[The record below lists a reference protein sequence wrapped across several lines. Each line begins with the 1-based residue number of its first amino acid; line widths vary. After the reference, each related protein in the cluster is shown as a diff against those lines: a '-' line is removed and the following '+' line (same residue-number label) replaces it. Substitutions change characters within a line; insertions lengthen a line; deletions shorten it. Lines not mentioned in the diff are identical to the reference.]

1 MLAPDSL
8 EFFERLVHEHY
19 ATVYRFLYRVGGRDR
34 PLAEDLCQEAFARAF
49 RARATLAAVE
59 NQRAWL
65 FRVAMNVYL
74 NERRRGR
81 TASLCDVGEP
91 AAPGRSVNPMAD
103 RVRDFI
109 QTLPAKQRAATI
121 LRVIEEREYDEIA
134 LVLSCSLTAARANVS
149 EAMRKIR
156 ARFGEEYNSV

>member
-1 MLAPDSL
+1 M
-8 EFFERLVHEHY
+8 
-19 ATVYRFLYRVGGRDR
+19 VYRFLYRVGGRDR
-34 PLAEDLCQEAFARAF
+34 PLAEDLCQEAFARAL
-49 RARATLAAVE
+49 RARATLVAVE
-59 NQRAWL
+59 DHRAWL
-65 FRVAMNVYL
+65 FRIAMNAYL

-81 TASLCDVGEP
+81 PASLSDVREP
-91 AAPGRSVNPMAD
+91 AAPGRAVNPLAD

-134 LVLSCSLTAARANVS
+134 LVLSCSPTAARANVS

-156 ARFGEEYNSV
+156 ARFGEEYQTR